1 MKNAWVAALLNII
14 PLGPGYF
21 YLGHYGAFGYT
32 LFLGVLAPF
41 AGFLL
46 GPVIIDGVLSSS
58 YVMDC
63 RGSFSDTCVRP
74 FWVIA
79 LVYLGAMFPSLV
91 ISVSTGWSAY
101 RRVKPKPEKPKP
113 EKPKKETSVSSKT
126 ESRFWG
132 KFTGRIQKLFRR
144 S

>member
-21 YLGHYGAFGYT
+21 YLGHYGTFGYI

-63 RGSFSDTCVRP
+63 RGGFSDTCVRP

-79 LVYLGAMFPSLV
+79 LVYLGAIFPSGV

-101 RRVKPKPEKPKP
+101 RRVKPRPK
-113 EKPKKETSVSSKT
+113 KPKKKTSVSSKT
-126 ESRFWG
+126 ESGFLG
-132 KFTGRIQKLFRR
+132 KFRSRIQKLFRR

>member
-21 YLGHYGAFGYT
+21 YLGHYGTFGYIF
-32 LFLGVLAPF
+32 FLGVLAPF

-63 RGSFSDTCVRP
+63 RGGFSDTCVRP

-79 LVYLGAMFPSLV
+79 LVYLGVIFPSGV

-101 RRVKPKPEKPKP
+101 RRVKPRPK
-113 EKPKKETSVSSKT
+113 KPKKKTSVSSKT
-126 ESRFWG
+126 ESGFLG
-132 KFTGRIQKLFRR
+132 KFRSRIQKLFRR